1 MRGAKRTRQKLKSLL
16 ENELNYLTLLYA
28 VEERNSKEIE
38 RSVRITKALIEAIK
52 KLEEKQN
59 MNDKETIQVK
69 IVLDED
75 KNES

>member
-1 MRGAKRTRQKLKSLL
+1 MRGAKRTRQRLKGLL
-16 ENELNYLTLLYA
+16 ENELNYLTVLYA
-28 VEERNSKEIE
+28 SDERNSKEIE

-59 MNDKETIQVK
+59 INDQETIQVK
-69 IVLDED
+69 IVLDEG

>member
-1 MRGAKRTRQKLKSLL
+1 MRGAKQTRQRLKGLL
-16 ENELNYLTLLYA
+16 ENELNYLTLLYTS
-28 VEERNSKEIE
+28 EERNSQEIE

-59 MNDKETIQVK
+59 INDKETIQVK

>member
-1 MRGAKRTRQKLKSLL
+1 
-16 ENELNYLTLLYA
+16 LTLLYA

>member
-1 MRGAKRTRQKLKSLL
+1 MRGAKRTRRKLKSLL

-28 VEERNSKEIE
+28 LEERNSKEIE
-38 RSVRITKALIEAIK
+38 RSVRITKAIIEAIK

-59 MNDKETIQVK
+59 INDKETIQVK

>member
-28 VEERNSKEIE
+28 LEERNSKEIE

-59 MNDKETIQVK
+59 INDKETIQVK

>member
-1 MRGAKRTRQKLKSLL
+1 MRGAKQTRQRLKGLL
-16 ENELNYLTLLYA
+16 ENELNYLTLLYGS
-28 VEERNSKEIE
+28 EERNSQEIE

-59 MNDKETIQVK
+59 INDKETIQVK

>member
-28 VEERNSKEIE
+28 VEERNSQEIE
-38 RSVRITKALIEAIK
+38 RSVRITKALIDAIK

-59 MNDKETIQVK
+59 TNDKETIQVK

>member
-59 MNDKETIQVK
+59 INDKETIQVK

>member
-1 MRGAKRTRQKLKSLL
+1 MRGAKQTRQRLKGLL
-16 ENELNYLTLLYA
+16 ENELNYLTLLYTS
-28 VEERNSKEIE
+28 EERNSQEIE
-38 RSVRITKALIEAIK
+38 RSVRITKTLIEAIK

-59 MNDKETIQVK
+59 INDKETIQVK

>member
-28 VEERNSKEIE
+28 LEERNSKEIE

-59 MNDKETIQVK
+59 INDKETIQVK
-69 IVLDED
+69 VVLDED

>member
-1 MRGAKRTRQKLKSLL
+1 MRGAKRTRLRLKSLL
-16 ENELNYLTLLYA
+16 ENELNYLTLLYTLD
-28 VEERNSKEIE
+28 ERNSKEIE
-38 RSVRITKALIEAIK
+38 RSVRITKTLIEAIK

-59 MNDKETIQVK
+59 INDKETIQVN

>member
-1 MRGAKRTRQKLKSLL
+1 MRGAKQTRQRLKGLL
-16 ENELNYLTLLYA
+16 ENELNYLSLLYTL
-28 VEERNSKEIE
+28 EERNSQEIE
-38 RSVRITKALIEAIK
+38 RSVRITKTLIEAIK

-59 MNDKETIQVK
+59 INDKETIQVK